1 MFADQRDRVRQ
12 EVQQRICE
20 KVPEVMTHSDFLVL
34 DKKLTISIQPAVPI
48 PHGYTAYW
56 PVRRDERQVIDI
68 TLGVL
73 LGEPDKFDILG
84 YVALPRWT
92 AGNKMFR
99 FSATSLLTEL
109 FGRSDLAFLNRLL

>member
-1 MFADQRDRVRQ
+1 MGQ
-12 EVQQRICE
+12 
-20 KVPEVMTHSDFLVL
+20 
-34 DKKLTISIQPAVPI
+34 
-48 PHGYTAYW
+48 YTAYW